1 MLSHCYYL
9 LALNLILYDKDIWL
23 HGETTEYDSTI
34 QRERWDGSDNICGS
48 GLDLGY
54 GGWSTT
60 QCRGSEWSVVT
71 IIVQSLCSHIK
82 ITLYGYSLLQ
92 CNALIVQ
99 NCGNSSGPK
108 TGNVAISSLGHMV
121 ICPDAWTRPESV
133 VSAQWAKQAFWAPWI
148 QSKIFRRELQK
159 YLENIF
165 GK

>member
-34 QRERWDGSDNICGS
+34 QCERWDGSDNICGS

-133 VSAQWAKQAFWAPWI
+133 VSAQWAKQAFWTHEF
-148 QSKIFRRELQK
+148 SQK
-159 YLENIF
+159 YLEGSYKNI
-165 GK
+165 

>member
-34 QRERWDGSDNICGS
+34 QCERWDGSDNICS
-48 GLDLGY
+48 TGLDLGY

-121 ICPDAWTRPESV
+121 ICPNAMTRVCGQCTVGKTGLLS
-133 VSAQWAKQAFWAPWI
+133 SWI

-165 GK
+165 GE

>member
-1 MLSHCYYL
+1 MIKTS
-9 LALNLILYDKDIWL
+9 
-23 HGETTEYDSTI
+23 DSMGRPRNMTQPFNVRDEMGVTI
-34 QRERWDGSDNICGS
+34 SAAQAWI
-48 GLDLGY
+48 LDLGY
-54 GGWSTT
+54 GGWSKT

-133 VSAQWAKQAFWAPWI
+133 VSAQWAKQAFWAHEF
-148 QSKIFRRELQK
+148 SQK
-159 YLENIF
+159 YLEGSYKNI
-165 GK
+165 